1 MRHTT
6 ANTIDSFD
14 RRGEAMSG
22 PTPAI
27 GKLVDA
33 FWCQKASFL
42 GLADADSPSAWAV
55 GGSPE
60 QADELLDLV
69 LAGAK
74 SATSS
79 ALWAYEAE
87 SEPLPAVGDLSVV
100 CDATGYPK
108 ALIRTTHVSVM
119 PFDDVPASHAY
130 AEGGGDRSLEYWRRE
145 HEAFFRASMPAGL
158 EFEPTMPVVL
168 EHCEVL

>member
-1 MRHTT
+1 
-6 ANTIDSFD
+6 
-14 RRGEAMSG
+14 MSG

-33 FWCQKASFL
+33 FWCQKASLL
-42 GLADADSPSAWAV
+42 GLADADSPSAWAF
-55 GGSPE
+55 GASGE

-69 LAGAK
+69 LAGVK

-87 SEPLPAVGDLSVV
+87 NEPLPAVRDLSVV
-100 CDATGYPK
+100 CDASGYPT
-108 ALIRTTHVSVM
+108 ALIRTTRVSVL
-119 PFDDVPASHAY
+119 PFDEVPASHAY
-130 AEGGGDRSLEYWRRE
+130 AEGEGDRSLEYWRRE
-145 HEAFFRASMPAGL
+145 HEAFFRACLPAGV

-168 EHCEVL
+168 EHFEVL